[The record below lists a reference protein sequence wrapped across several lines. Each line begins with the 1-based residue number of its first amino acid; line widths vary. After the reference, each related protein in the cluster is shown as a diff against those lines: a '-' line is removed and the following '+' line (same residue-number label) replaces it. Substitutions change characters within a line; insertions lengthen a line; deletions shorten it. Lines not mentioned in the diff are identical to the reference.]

1 MTNIFILVE
10 IKFQNDRIDEEQFRN
25 YERLK
30 NQCAYVKKVS
40 NITASE
46 GFKLSLFR
54 YPEDTIRPEENNPVS
69 NKTKGKGSK
78 K

>member
-1 MTNIFILVE
+1 MVE
-10 IKFQNDRIDEEQFRN
+10 VKFQNDRIDEEQFRN

-30 NQCAYVKKVS
+30 NQCAYAKKLS

-54 YPEDTIRPEENNPVS
+54 YPEDVLSSEAKESKLAAT
-69 NKTKGKGSK
+69 NKKRKTN
-78 K
+78 